1 MTFYPQKNGTFSSDI
16 KFFLFTGWTNAM
28 FLRWLRF
35 GWLSRKVL
43 QSFFF
48 FFLNYLV
55 NDLQERTYL
64 WFEMRKNDEMAT
76 KFKWRVIFN
85 KVFHLISNPR
95 RNNRRLKLQRAIATQ
110 LIHFS
115 FLCRIIGLSVWY
127 PTRSHHRCSHFW
139 AIYRY
144 FLIICQIYLISLQI
158 FLFFFKF
165 MFSHSKYNY
174 TLRWLSFG
182 FSYRFF
188 KNSITFIIFFLSEM
202 CFLLCLL

>member
-64 WFEMRKNDEMAT
+64 WFKMRKNDEMAT

-110 LIHFS
+110 LIHFFFLVSDNWFVCMIPNEVASSMQS
-115 FLCRIIGLSVWY
+115 FLSNLSLL
-127 PTRSHHRCSHFW
+127 PN
-139 AIYRY
+139 
-144 FLIICQIYLISLQI
+144 YLPNIFNFPSD
-158 FLFFFKF
+158 FLF
-165 MFSHSKYNY
+165 
-174 TLRWLSFG
+174 L
-182 FSYRFF
+182 
-188 KNSITFIIFFLSEM
+188 NSCFHTQNTIIHYVD
-202 CFLLCLL
+202 

>member
-1 MTFYPQKNGTFSSDI
+1 MIRN
-16 KFFLFTGWTNAM
+16 
-28 FLRWLRF
+28 
-35 GWLSRKVL
+35 
-43 QSFFF
+43 
-48 FFLNYLV
+48 
-55 NDLQERTYL
+55 E
-64 WFEMRKNDEMAT
+64 RKNDEMAT

-110 LIHFS
+110 LIHFFFLVSDNWFVCMIPNEVASSMQS
-115 FLCRIIGLSVWY
+115 FLSNLSLLPNY
-127 PTRSHHRCSHFW
+127 LPNIFNFPSD
-139 AIYRY
+139 
-144 FLIICQIYLISLQI
+144 FLL
-158 FLFFFKF
+158 FFKF

-188 KNSITFIIFFLSEM
+188 KNSITFIIFLSEM